1 MSKKRKRIA
10 NIIDYKE
17 REVHDMDLNGM
28 PMEGMVGIG
37 GYPFGFMEALA
48 MDERLMTRY
57 NGLTE
62 AQKEDLI
69 FRYRDAETDDA
80 RRELLNMLM
89 PGDD

>member
-1 MSKKRKRIA
+1 M
-10 NIIDYKE
+10 
-17 REVHDMDLNGM
+17 DMNGM

-48 MDERLMTRY
+48 MDARLMTGY

-80 RRELLNMLM
+80 RRELLDMLM
-89 PGDD
+89 PGED